1 MKFVELQE
9 QQRQQRLMLEKQL
22 IEDQH
27 RQAMLAAR
35 AAADKGHLVKF
46 VANVRCWSLYLLFI
60 LNGVLLLIWHNF
72 S

>member
-1 MKFVELQE
+1 MKFFEPQE

-27 RQAMLAAR
+27 RQAVLAAR

-46 VANVRCWSLYLLFI
+46 VANVRCCCMYLY
-60 LNGVLLLIWHNF
+60 
-72 S
+72 